1 MALKATHRTGDVWVL
16 PEGRYVY
23 RMESTGG
30 RMMFEP
36 VSGGGA
42 PIFRTED
49 WIEEMQA
56 ARKARRVRQ
65 HRRSDGSLQDGSAG
79 DGVDE
84 IGPEGL
90 SEYGRTLR
98 HYLREW
104 DAAPCGKGTKALD
117 AFVARHA
124 PAAARQGLHRL
135 PSAGALRRAINGR
148 GTLHDRPSRLLE
160 SRRGKVPRQRWPKAT
175 QEMLRRAIAWFYAR
189 RERTPGDAYAWLF
202 RAMRKLN
209 GLCRHRYGGVWQT
222 LRCPSVE
229 TVRTRILLAESL
241 LTLTTKYGEREG
253 RTRWKATGRGLV
265 AEKILDI
272 VLIDG
277 TTLDGWCILD
287 DRHGR
292 LIPCGRP
299 TVTLAIDLWSR
310 CVLGVVISYEGESL
324 DTIMECQLQV
334 VTGKHAIIERLPH
347 LREMLED
354 LHGLPQ
360 TVVVDNAWRQG
371 GVSYQDANADAG
383 ISVEWAPVRNPEWK
397 AYVETFWQ
405 TLNRL
410 LVHKL
415 PGGVPFGPEMMRKL
429 GLDPAK
435 TATLTLSKLEEL
447 VYEAIFRVY
456 HGRPHRETKLSPLVA
471 WRIGLEAGRETID
484 DIEALAA
491 AFGTVGDATLDRQGI
506 KFKGFRFHDPGITQA
521 LLADLAPH
529 DPVRGRR
536 QRLSSA
542 KAKVKVKHRKGSIA
556 EIQVWNP
563 KAKPRARYVSLPNWD
578 EAYAALPGIGFGHH
592 ERIKAWA
599 AANNLAF
606 NTSED
611 RILAHD
617 HLRAVT
623 ENAAPDAKMEAMR
636 QRRRLLEPLKT
647 AIRTDGDAVRI
658 VDARPGTLRHKPYD
672 LPADMAAPERDDDG
686 MPEKGPRRG
695 GRRAGEGGRK
705 GRGGVRPASGTG
717 AAPVP
722 PAGTRRVAGGA
733 PLVVDDDAAAAVMA
747 EMTRRL
753 GGTASRK

>member
-1 MALKATHRTGDVWVL
+1 MALKGKHRTGDVWVL

-23 RMESTGG
+23 QMETTGQK
-30 RMMFEP
+30 MMFEP
-36 VSGGGA
+36 ATGQG
-42 PIFRTED
+42 PPLFRTEA
-49 WIEEMQA
+49 WVEEMQA
-56 ARKARRVRQ
+56 ARMARRVRQ
-65 HRRSDGSLQDGSAG
+65 YRRSDGSLQDGSAG

-124 PAAARQGLHRL
+124 PAAARQGLHRP

-209 GLCRHRYGGVWQT
+209 GLCRHRYGGLWQD
-222 LRCPSVE
+222 LRCPSDE
-229 TVRTRILLAESL
+229 TVRTHILIAEGL

-277 TTLDGWCILD
+277 TTLDDWCILD

-292 LIPCGRP
+292 VIPCGRP

-347 LREMLED
+347 LRELLED

-383 ISVEWAPVRNPEWK
+383 ISVEWAPVKNPEWK
-397 AYVETFWQ
+397 AYVETFWK

-471 WRIGLEAGRETID
+471 WRNGLADGRETID
-484 DIEALAA
+484 DIAALAA

-506 KFKGFRFHDPGITQA
+506 KFKGFRFHDPETTQQ

-536 QRLSSA
+536 KRLGSA
-542 KAKVKVKHRKGSIA
+542 KAKVKVKYRKGSIA

-563 KAKPRARYVSLPNWD
+563 KAKPRKRYVSLPNWD
-578 EAYAALPGIGFGHH
+578 EAYGALPGIGFGHH
-592 ERIKAWA
+592 ELIKAWA
-599 AANNLAF
+599 EANNLAF
-606 NTSED
+606 NTPEE
-611 RILAHD
+611 RVLAHD
-617 HLRAVT
+617 HLRAAT
-623 ENAAPDAKMEAMR
+623 ENAAPEAKMAAMR
-636 QRRRLLEPLKT
+636 QRRRLLEPLRP
-647 AIRTDGDAVRI
+647 AIRSDGDAVRV
-658 VDARPGTLRHKPYD
+658 VDARPGTLRHKPHD
-672 LPADMAAPERDDDG
+672 LPVDMAAPERDDDG

-695 GRRAGEGGRK
+695 GRRAKARRVGETGGN
-705 GRGGVRPASGTG
+705 PATN
-717 AAPVP
+717 ARDVP
-722 PAGTRRVAGGA
+722 SKLAAGTRAGGGA
-733 PLVVDDDAAAAVMA
+733 AILVDDDAAAAVMA
-747 EMTRRL
+747 EMARRL
-753 GGTASRK
+753 SGREPAK

>member
-1 MALKATHRTGDVWVL
+1 MALKGNHRTGDVWVL
-16 PEGRYVY
+16 PEGRYIY
-23 RMESTGG
+23 QMEVSGG

-36 VSGGGA
+36 AAGEA
-42 PIFRTED
+42 PPLFKTEA
-49 WIEEMQA
+49 WLEEMQA
-56 ARKARRVRQ
+56 ARQARRVRQ
-65 HRRSDGSLQDGSAG
+65 HRQPDGSLQDGSVG
-79 DGVDE
+79 DGVAE
-84 IGPEGL
+84 IGPEG
-90 SEYGRTLR
+90 SSDYGRTLK

-104 DAAPCGKGTKALD
+104 DRASCGKGTKALD

-124 PAAARQGLHRL
+124 PAAARQGLRWR

-148 GTLHDRPSRLLE
+148 GALHDRPSRLLE
-160 SRRGKVPRQRWPKAT
+160 SRRGKVPRQRWPEAT
-175 QEMLRRAIAWFYAR
+175 QEMLRRTVMWFYAR
-189 RERTPGDAYAWLF
+189 RERTPGDAYARLF

-209 GLCRHRYGGVWQT
+209 GLGRLGHGGGWRN
-222 LRCPSVE
+222 LRCPSDE
-229 TVRTRILLAESL
+229 TVRTHILAAESL
-241 LTLTTKYGEREG
+241 LTLTAKYGEREG

-277 TTLDGWCILD
+277 TTLDGWCVLD

-347 LREMLED
+347 LRELLED

-360 TVVVDNAWRQG
+360 TVVVDNAWRQI
-371 GVSYQDANADAG
+371 GVSYQDANEDAG
-383 ISVEWAPVRNPEWK
+383 ISVEWAPVKNPEWK

-447 VYEAIFRVY
+447 VYEAIYRVY

-471 WRIGLEAGRETID
+471 WRNGLAEGRDTID
-484 DIEALAA
+484 DVEALAA

-506 KFKGFRFHDPGITQA
+506 RFKGFRFHDPEVTQA

-529 DPVRGRR
+529 DPVRARR
-536 QRLSSA
+536 RRLGSA
-542 KAKVKVKHRKGSIA
+542 KAKVKVKYRKGSIA

-578 EAYAALPGIGFGHH
+578 EAYAALPGIGFAHH
-592 ERIKAWA
+592 DRIKAWA
-599 AANNLAF
+599 EANNLAF
-606 NTSED
+606 NTTED

-617 HLRAVT
+617 HLRAAT
-623 ENAAPDAKMEAMR
+623 ENAAPDAKMAAMR
-636 QRRRLLEPLKT
+636 QRRRLLEPMKP
-647 AIRTDGDAVRI
+647 AIRTEGDGVS
-658 VDARPGTLRHKPYD
+658 VVGARPGTLRHRPYD
-672 LPADMAAPERDDDG
+672 LPVDMAAPDRDDDG
-686 MPEKGPRRG
+686 MLEKGPRRG
-695 GRRAGEGGRK
+695 GRRAKAGKGEML
-705 GRGGVRPASGTG
+705 GGVPTASEPG
-717 AAPVP
+717 ATTKGA
-722 PAGTRRVAGGA
+722 AGTRAGGG
-733 PLVVDDDAAAAVMA
+733 PRLVMDDDAAAAVMA
-747 EMTRRL
+747 EMVMRL
-753 GGTASRK
+753 SARGSAK

>member
-1 MALKATHRTGDVWVL
+1 MAFKGIHRTGDVWVL

-23 RMESTGG
+23 RMETTGG
-30 RMMFEP
+30 QMMFEP
-36 VSGGGA
+36 VTGDGA
-42 PIFRTED
+42 PIFKTEA

-56 ARKARRVRQ
+56 ARLARRLRQ
-65 HRRSDGSLQDGSAG
+65 HRKADGSLQQGADDGQA
-79 DGVDE
+79 E
-84 IGPEGL
+84 IGPEGP
-90 SEYGRTLR
+90 SDYGRTLK

-104 DAAPCGKGTKALD
+104 DRAPCGKGTKALD

-124 PAAARQGLHRL
+124 PAAARQGLHWR

-148 GTLHDRPSRLLE
+148 GTFQDRPRRLLE
-160 SRRGKVPRQRWPKAT
+160 SRRGKVPRQRWPEAT
-175 QEMLRRAIAWFYAR
+175 QGMLHRAITWFYAR

-209 GLCRHRYGGVWQT
+209 GLGRRRYGDVWQT
-222 LRCPSVE
+222 MRCPSIE
-229 TVRTRILLAESL
+229 TVRTRILLSESL
-241 LTLTTKYGEREG
+241 LTLTAKYGEREG

-265 AEKILDI
+265 AEKILDV

-277 TTLDGWCILD
+277 TTLDGWCLLD

-292 LIPCGRP
+292 VIPCGRP

-347 LREMLED
+347 LRELLED

-360 TVVVDNAWRQG
+360 TVVVDNAWRQIG
-371 GVSYQDANADAG
+371 KSYQDANEDAG
-383 ISVEWAPVRNPEWK
+383 ISVEWAPVKNPEWK
-397 AYVETFWQ
+397 AYVESFWQ

-447 VYEAIFRVY
+447 VYEAIYRVY

-471 WRIGLEAGRETID
+471 WRNGLAEGRETID
-484 DIEALAA
+484 DVEALAA

-506 KFKGFRFHDPGITQA
+506 RFEGFRFHDEEITQA

-529 DPVRGRR
+529 VPVRERR
-536 QRLSSA
+536 KRLSSA
-542 KAKVKVKHRKGSIA
+542 KAKVKVKYRKGSIA

-563 KAKPRARYVSLPNWD
+563 KAKPRKRYVSLPNWD
-578 EAYAALPGIGFGHH
+578 QAYAALPGIGFAHH

-606 NTSED
+606 NTPED
-611 RILAHD
+611 RVLAHD
-617 HLRAVT
+617 HLRAWT
-623 ENAAPDAKMEAMR
+623 ENAAPEAKMAAMR
-636 QRRRLLEPLKT
+636 QRRRLLEPLRP
-647 AIRTDGDAVRI
+647 AIRTDGDAVH
-658 VDARPGTLRHKPYD
+658 VVGARPGTLRHKPHD
-672 LPADMAAPERDDDG
+672 LPVDMAASERDDDG

-695 GRRAGEGGRK
+695 GRRTAARK
-705 GRGGVRPASGTG
+705 GKGTSTPPTGTG
-717 AAPVP
+717 VP
-722 PAGTRRVAGGA
+722 SKASATARSVSGPM
-733 PLVVDDDAAAAVMA
+733 LVVDDDAAAAVMA
-747 EMTRRL
+747 EMMERL
-753 GGTASRK
+753 SGNASKK

>member
-1 MALKATHRTGDVWVL
+1 MALKGNHRAGDIWVL

-23 RMESTGG
+23 QMEVGEQ
-30 RMMFEP
+30 MMFEP
-36 VSGGGA
+36 ATGVGA
-42 PIFRTED
+42 PIFRTET
-49 WIEEMQA
+49 WLEETQA
-56 ARKARRVRQ
+56 VRKARRVRQ
-65 HRRSDGSLQDGSAG
+65 HRRPDGSLQDGSVGEGVAEVG
-79 DGVDE
+79 PDG
-84 IGPEGL
+84 P

-98 HYLREW
+98 YYLREW
-104 DAAPCGKGTKALD
+104 DGAPCGKGTKALD

-124 PAAARQGLHRL
+124 PTAVGQGLQWR

-148 GTLHDRPSRLLE
+148 GTLHNRPSRLLE

-175 QEMLRRAIAWFYAR
+175 QEMLRRAVMWFYAR
-189 RERTPGDAYAWLF
+189 RERTPGDAYARLF

-209 GLCRHRYGGVWQT
+209 GMGRRRHGVAWRDLC
-222 LRCPSVE
+222 CPSDE
-229 TVRTRILLAESL
+229 TVRTHILATESL
-241 LTLTTKYGEREG
+241 LTLTAKYGEREG

-277 TTLDGWCILD
+277 TTLDGWCVLD
-287 DRHGR
+287 DHHGR

-334 VTGKHAIIERLPH
+334 VTGKYAIIERLPH
-347 LREMLED
+347 LRDLLED

-360 TVVVDNAWRQG
+360 TVVVDNAWRQS
-371 GVSYQDANADAG
+371 GVSYQDANEDAG
-383 ISVEWAPVRNPEWK
+383 ISVEWAPVKNPEWK

-447 VYEAIFRVY
+447 VYEAIYRVY

-471 WRIGLEAGRETID
+471 WRNGLADGRDTID
-484 DIEALAA
+484 DIAALAA

-506 KFKGFRFHDPGITQA
+506 RFKGFRFHDPDITQA
-521 LLADLAPH
+521 LLADLAPATA
-529 DPVRGRR
+529 VRERR
-536 QRLSSA
+536 KRLSSA
-542 KAKVKVKHRKGSIA
+542 KAKVKVKYRKGSIA

-578 EAYAALPGIGFGHH
+578 EAYAALPGIGFAHH
-592 ERIKAWA
+592 DRIKAWA
-599 AANNLAF
+599 EANNLAF
-606 NTSED
+606 NTTED

-617 HLRAVT
+617 HLRAAT
-623 ENAAPDAKMEAMR
+623 ENAAPEAKMAAMR
-636 QRRRLLEPLKT
+636 QRRRLLEPLKP
-647 AIRTDGDAVRI
+647 AIRTEGDAVSV
-658 VDARPGTLRHKPYD
+658 VDARPGTLRHRPHD
-672 LPADMAAPERDDDG
+672 LPVDMAAPGRDDEG

-695 GRRAGEGGRK
+695 GRRAKAGKSGV
-705 GRGGVRPASGTG
+705 RGGVPAATPMTPSKAG
-717 AAPVP
+717 A
-722 PAGTRRVAGGA
+722 GNRESGGA
-733 PLVVDDDAAAAVMA
+733 PLVMDDDAAAAVMA
-747 EMTRRL
+747 DMAERMR
-753 GGTASRK
+753 SRGSEN

>member
-1 MALKATHRTGDVWVL
+1 MALKGNHRAGDVWVL
-16 PEGRYVY
+16 PEGRYLY
-23 RMESTGG
+23 RMEASGG
-30 RMMFEP
+30 QMMFEP
-36 VSGGGA
+36 ATGAGA
-42 PIFRTED
+42 PIFKTESWLD
-49 WIEEMQA
+49 EMQA

-65 HRRSDGSLQDGSAG
+65 HRRPDGSLQDGSVG
-79 DGVDE
+79 DGVEE
-84 IGPEGL
+84 IGPEGT
-90 SEYGRTLR
+90 SEYGRTLK

-104 DAAPCGKGTKALD
+104 DRAPCGKGTKALD

-124 PAAARQGLHRL
+124 PAALRQGLKWR
-135 PSAGALRRAINGR
+135 PSSGALRRAINGR
-148 GTLHDRPSRLLE
+148 GVLNHRPSRLLE
-160 SRRGKVPRQRWPKAT
+160 SRRGKVSRQRWPKAT
-175 QEMLRRAIAWFYAR
+175 QEMLRRTVMWFYAR
-189 RERTPGDAYAWLF
+189 RERTVGDAYARLF

-209 GLCRHRYGGVWQT
+209 GLGRRRYGGAWQD
-222 LRCPSVE
+222 LCCPSDE
-229 TVRTRILLAESL
+229 TVRMHVLSGEGLV
-241 LTLTTKYGEREG
+241 TLQAKYGEREG
-253 RTRWKATGRGLV
+253 RTRWRATGRGLV

-277 TTLDGWCILD
+277 TTLDGWCVLD
-287 DRHGR
+287 DRYGR

-347 LREMLED
+347 LRELLED

-360 TVVVDNAWRQG
+360 TVVVDNAWRQS
-371 GVSYQDANADAG
+371 GVSYQDANEDAG
-383 ISVEWAPVRNPEWK
+383 ISVEWAPVKNPEWK
-397 AYVETFWQ
+397 SYVETFWQ

-447 VYEAIFRVY
+447 VYEAIHRVY

-471 WRIGLEAGRETID
+471 WRNGLAEGREIID
-484 DIEALAA
+484 DVEALAA

-506 KFKGFRFHDPGITQA
+506 RFKGFRFHDPDITES
-521 LLADLAPH
+521 LLADLAPGTA
-529 DPVRGRR
+529 VRERR
-536 QRLSSA
+536 KRLSSA
-542 KAKVKVKHRKGSIA
+542 KAKVKVKYRKGSIA

-578 EAYAALPGIGFGHH
+578 EAYAALPGIGFAHH
-592 ERIKAWA
+592 DRIKAWA
-599 AANNLAF
+599 EANNLDF
-606 NTSED
+606 NTTED

-617 HLRAVT
+617 HLRAAA
-623 ENAAPDAKMEAMR
+623 ESAAPDAKMAAMR
-636 QRRRLLEPLKT
+636 QRRRLLEPMKP
-647 AIRTDGDAVRI
+647 AIRANGDGVSI
-658 VDARPGTLRHKPYD
+658 VGARPGTLRHRPHD
-672 LPADMAAPERDDDG
+672 LPVDMAAPERDDDG

-695 GRRAGEGGRK
+695 GRRAGGGGSK
-705 GRGGVRPASGTG
+705 VRGGIPTASGSGIPSKAAG
-717 AAPVP
+717 ARAV
-722 PAGTRRVAGGA
+722 GGS
-733 PLVVDDDAAAAVMA
+733 PLVVDDDDAAAVMA

-753 GGTASRK
+753 SGSGPAK

>member
-1 MALKATHRTGDVWVL
+1 MALKGNHRTGDVWVL

-23 RMESTGG
+23 QMEVPGDQ
-30 RMMFEP
+30 MMFAP
-36 VSGGGA
+36 ATGGGA
-42 PIFRTED
+42 PILRTEA
-49 WIEEMQA
+49 WVEEMQA
-56 ARKARRVRQ
+56 AHKARRVRQ
-65 HRRSDGSLQDGSAG
+65 HRKADGTLQDGSAG

-84 IGPEGL
+84 IGPEGP
-90 SEYGRTLR
+90 SEYGRTLK
-98 HYLREW
+98 HYLRAW
-104 DAAPCGKGTKALD
+104 DQAPCGKGSKALD
-117 AFVARHA
+117 AFVARNA
-124 PAAARQGLHRL
+124 SAASRQGLEWR

-148 GTLHDRPSRLLE
+148 GALHDRPSRLLE
-160 SRRGKVPRQRWPKAT
+160 SRRGKVPRQRWPEAT
-175 QEMLRRAIAWFYAR
+175 QGMLRRAIAWFYAR
-189 RERTPGDAYAWLF
+189 RERTSGDAYARLF

-209 GLCRHRYGGVWQT
+209 GLGRHRYGGVWQT
-222 LRCPSVE
+222 LSCPSDE
-229 TVRTRILLAESL
+229 TVRTHILLAESL

-277 TTLDGWCILD
+277 TTLDDWCLLD

-347 LREMLED
+347 LRDLLED
-354 LHGLPQ
+354 LHGVPQ

-383 ISVEWAPVRNPEWK
+383 ISVEWAPVKTPEWK

-429 GLDPAK
+429 GLDPSK

-447 VYEAIFRVY
+447 VYEAIYRVY
-456 HGRPHRETKLSPLVA
+456 HGRPHRETRLSPLVA
-471 WRIGLEAGRETID
+471 WRNGLVGGRDTIND
-484 DIEALAA
+484 LTALAA
-491 AFGTVGDATLDRQGI
+491 AFGTVGDATLDRQGVR
-506 KFKGFRFHDPGITQA
+506 FKGFRFHDEEITQA

-529 DPVRGRR
+529 EPVRGRR
-536 QRLSSA
+536 KRLSSA
-542 KAKVKVKHRKGSIA
+542 KAKVKVKYRKGSIA

-592 ERIKAWA
+592 DRIKAWA
-599 AANNLAF
+599 EANNLAF
-606 NTSED
+606 NTEED

-617 HLRAVT
+617 HLRAAT
-623 ENAAPDAKMEAMR
+623 ENAAPEAKMEAMR
-636 QRRRLLEPLKT
+636 QRRRLLEPFRP
-647 AIRTDGDAVRI
+647 AIRTGSDVVRV
-658 VDARPGTLRHKPYD
+658 VDARPGTLRHKPHD
-672 LPADMAAPERDDDG
+672 LPVDMAAPERDDDG

-695 GRRAGEGGRK
+695 GRRAGAGGRK

-717 AAPVP
+717 AAPEP
-722 PAGTRRVAGGA
+722 TAATRRAAGGA

-753 GGTASRK
+753 GETASRK